1 MEAQQNTQAEPLEPL
16 QSVAAVMALWDKSR
30 SFVYG
35 QMNSGALPYVQVG
48 DRRMFEPSALRR
60 YVAER
65 RVPLKN
71 DDGASEI
78 APSSELHSGVE
89 TAGDVKA

>member
-1 MEAQQNTQAEPLEPL
+1 MDTHLEPL
-16 QSVAAVMALWDKSR
+16 RNVNAVCEFLNKGR
-30 SFVYG
+30 SFVYR

-48 DRRMFEPSALRR
+48 DRRLIEPAALRR

-89 TAGDVKA
+89 TAGDVKD